1 MIRFFRFAGL
11 CILLLLS
18 PFAVAQDNPG
28 SGPVDPAA
36 IRSVIERQ
44 LAAFQADDGN
54 LAFTFASPKIRAMF
68 GTSDN
73 FMNMV
78 RTGYPPVYRPRNA
91 AFLDIVTI
99 RGQPTQ
105 RVLLTGPDGND
116 VIAHYF
122 MERQPDGTWLI
133 DGCVLSEPDGAAV

>member
-1 MIRFFRFAGL
+1 MTALIRTIGL
-11 CILLLLS
+11 LMLMLTTS
-18 PFAVAQDNPG
+18 PAVAQRDATPG
-28 SGPVDPAA
+28 PGDAA
-36 IRSVIERQ
+36 VIRSVIERQ
-44 LAAFQADDGN
+44 LAAFQADNGG

-68 GTSDN
+68 GTADN

-91 AFLDIVTI
+91 AFLDIVSI
-99 RGQPTQ
+99 RGQPVQ
-105 RVLLTGPDGND
+105 RVLLTGQDGTD

-122 MERQPDGTWLI
+122 MERQPDGAWLI

>member
-1 MIRFFRFAGL
+1 MTGFIRTTILFV
-11 CILLLLS
+11 LLLMS
-18 PFAVAQDNPG
+18 PLATAQETPAASPG
-28 SGPVDPAA
+28 DAAA
-36 IRSVIERQ
+36 IRAVIERQ
-44 LAAFQADDGN
+44 LAAFQADDSA
-54 LAFTFASPKIRAMF
+54 LAFSFASPKIRAIF

-91 AFLDIVTI
+91 AFLDIVNV
-99 RGQPTQ
+99 RGQPAQ
-105 RVLLTGPDGND
+105 RVLLTGPDGAD

-133 DGCVLSEPDGAAV
+133 DGCVLSAPEGAAV